1 MATKKLK
8 KQFVQVLHDHQ
19 GIIHQICK
27 VYYASSDDQAD
38 AFQEVVLQL
47 WKAYPRFRKESKVT
61 TWMYRVALNTVL
73 KNIRQQQAQLPTQ
86 NIEEVTENKVV
97 NFHQEMNDYLQFA
110 LQQLNELEK
119 AIVILHLEGYNYAE
133 IAELLELTETNVSS
147 KLHRIKQKI
156 RKIIKQE
163 QYAAG

>member
-8 KQFVQVLHDHQ
+8 KQFVQALHDHQ

-27 VYYASSDDQAD
+27 VYYASRDDRAD

-47 WKAYPRFRKESKVT
+47 WKAYPRFREESKVT

-73 KNIRQQQAQLPTQ
+73 KNIRQQAQFPTQ
-86 NIEEVTENKVV
+86 NIEEVAENKVV
-97 NFHQEMNDYLQFA
+97 NFHQDTNDYLQFA

-119 AIVILHLEGYNYAE
+119 AIVILHIEGYNYTE
-133 IAELLELTETNVSS
+133 IAQTLELTETNVSS

>member
-86 NIEEVTENKVV
+86 NIEVV
-97 NFHQEMNDYLQFA
+97 
-110 LQQLNELEK
+110 
-119 AIVILHLEGYNYAE
+119 
-133 IAELLELTETNVSS
+133 
-147 KLHRIKQKI
+147 
-156 RKIIKQE
+156 
-163 QYAAG
+163 